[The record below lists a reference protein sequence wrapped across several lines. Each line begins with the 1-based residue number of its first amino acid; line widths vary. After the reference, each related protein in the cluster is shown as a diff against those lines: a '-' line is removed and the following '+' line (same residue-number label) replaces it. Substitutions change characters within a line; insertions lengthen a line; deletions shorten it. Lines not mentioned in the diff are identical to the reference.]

1 VEEQRWC
8 SEHLRTANRDIQ
20 QGGRDEATYAEY
32 MLKSRPQIWLHRLE
46 YRARRGGALS
56 YYGLPLSVCGHRKA
70 KPETKAGVLE
80 MTVRY
85 YNFFLCSYTCLFFSL
100 LSGHLHASQT
110 EKIRFIGGYWCIGAT
125 RTLVR
130 AKMSL
135 CQIYVNSNL
144 RTAKKHS
151 TASACSCIGTQ
162 P

>member
-32 MLKSRPQIWLHRLE
+32 MLKSRPQIWLRRLE

-80 MTVRY
+80 MIVRY
-85 YNFFLCSYTCLFFSL
+85 YNFFLCSYTCLFFLCLWFTYVSGSGLMWMPAYWHMRSL
-100 LSGHLHASQT
+100 TQDGQVKCKVFL
-110 EKIRFIGGYWCIGAT
+110 
-125 RTLVR
+125 
-130 AKMSL
+130 
-135 CQIYVNSNL
+135 NL
-144 RTAKKHS
+144 KAVKKCS
-151 TASACSCIGTQ
+151 IPFAYSCICT
-162 P
+162 